1 MSKLLFRVKRYA
13 HPKYK
18 FVVRGKVQGK
28 WKRRYFIAEDEAIA
42 FAEQQNAMTAKRGRE
57 PTPAVPSPAATRPR
71 STARADFAKLVAPT
85 YLGPRIERYLG
96 DSWSMHLPFAYDL
109 MRNLAPE
116 VFVELGVKQGESY
129 FSFCQSAAENQI
141 NVQCYG
147 IDSWRGDI
155 QTGELDPEIQ
165 KEVAEYN
172 WRYSSFSE
180 LKVMLFSEALA
191 DFVDGTIDLLHI
203 DGTHLYEDVKT
214 DFESWLPKLSPNG
227 IILFHDVMLRDRA
240 FGVWKLWEE
249 IAREDNS
256 FLFEFGYGLGIW
268 KKQRVT
274 RNDPLF
280 IRKLLTANEVEKREI
295 NRFYANAA
303 AALALWENLHKRPDA
318 ETAVSNLQ
326 QERSAQAAQIAGL
339 QSENEGKAKQ
349 IADLQHAREEKSR
362 QSLELQRNLEESAA
376 QVFHFKSEA
385 EERAKHV
392 ILLQSENEEKTAQVA
407 HFKSEAEDKAK
418 HVALLLRENEERT
431 AQVAHFKNDAEDKA
445 KRVVELQHALAA
457 KLEQVGQF
465 QREADNRLHEL
476 GRLQDQVER
485 QTELLRQADDAAQD
499 ARWEALSLRKSTL
512 LRDRSQDAVSSRL
525 AELQNQIQVLESER
539 AHSREAV
546 SGLLAD
552 LAESQSG
559 VTDRDQQ
566 LAKIKTTQEKQFNR
580 LRGLTSRKLILPF
593 GSRQKRIREILKG

>member
-1 MSKLLFRVKRYA
+1 MPKLLFRVKRYA

-18 FVVRGKVQGK
+18 FLVRGKVRGK
-28 WKRRYFIAEDEAIA
+28 WKRRYFISEDEAIA
-42 FAEQQNAMTAKRGRE
+42 FAEQQNAMNGKRGRGS
-57 PTPAVPSPAATRPR
+57 TRNNVATASPAATHPR
-71 STARADFAKLVAPT
+71 SPSSADFATLVTPT

-109 MRNLAPE
+109 MRDLAPKM
-116 VFVELGVKQGESY
+116 FVELGVKQGESY

-147 IDSWRGDI
+147 VDSWRGDI
-155 QTGELDPEIQ
+155 QTGELDPEIE

-203 DGTHLYEDVKT
+203 DGTHTYEDVKT

-268 KKQRVT
+268 KKQRASP
-274 RNDPLF
+274 NDSPF
-280 IRKLLTANEVEKREI
+280 IRRLMTANEVEKRDI
-295 NRFYANAA
+295 NHFYANAA
-303 AALALWENLHKRPDA
+303 AALALWENSHKRADA

-326 QERSAQAAQIAGL
+326 QERSVHAAQIADL
-339 QSENEGKAKQ
+339 QSENEGKTRQ
-349 IADLQHAREEKSR
+349 IADLQHALEEKTR
-362 QSLELQRNLEESAA
+362 QNLELQRNREESAA
-376 QVFHFKSEA
+376 QVLHFKNEA
-385 EERAKHV
+385 EERTRHV
-392 ILLQSENEEKTAQVA
+392 NLLQSENEEKTKQV
-407 HFKSEAEDKAK
+407 F
-418 HVALLLRENEERT
+418 
-431 AQVAHFKNDAEDKA
+431 HFKNEAENKATQAAQFKIETEDKT

-476 GRLQDQVER
+476 RRLQDQIER
-485 QTELLRQADDAAQD
+485 QTGLLRRADDAALD
-499 ARWEALSLRKSTL
+499 VRWEALSLRKSTL
-512 LRDRSQDAVSSRL
+512 LRDRSLDAVSSRL
-525 AELQNQIQVLESER
+525 AELQSQIQALENER
-539 AHSREAV
+539 AHSRENV

-552 LAESQSG
+552 LDEQRQSA
-559 VTDRDQQ
+559 RQQ
-566 LAKIKTTQEKQFNR
+566 LAKIKATHEKQFNR
-580 LRGLTSRKLILPF
+580 LRKLTSRKVILPF
-593 GSRQKRIREILKG
+593 GSRQKRIREILG

>member
-1 MSKLLFRVKRYA
+1 MPKLLFRVKRYA

-18 FVVRGKVQGK
+18 FVVRGKVLGK
-28 WKRRYFIAEDEAIA
+28 WKRRYFISEDEAIA
-42 FAEQQNAMTAKRGRE
+42 FAEQQNAMNGKRGRGSTRNNAVARSRE
-57 PTPAVPSPAATRPR
+57 APHPRATPSV
-71 STARADFAKLVAPT
+71 DFAKLVTPT

-109 MRNLAPE
+109 MRHLAPE

-147 IDSWRGDI
+147 VDSWRGDI

-180 LKVMLFSEALA
+180 LKVMFFSEALP

-203 DGTHLYEDVKT
+203 DGTHTYQDVKT

-256 FLFEFGYGLGIW
+256 FLFEFGYGLGVW
-268 KKQRVT
+268 KKQRIT
-274 RNDPLF
+274 PNDPPF
-280 IRKLLTANEVEKREI
+280 IRRLMSANEVGKRDI
-295 NRFYANAA
+295 NHFYANAA
-303 AALALWENLHKRPDA
+303 AALALWENLPKQADA

-326 QERSAQAAQIAGL
+326 QERSVRAAQIADL
-339 QSENEGKAKQ
+339 QSENEGKARQ
-349 IADLQHAREEKSR
+349 IADLQQALEEKTR
-362 QSLELQRNLEESAA
+362 QGLELQRNSEESST
-376 QVFHFKSEA
+376 QLLHFKNEA
-385 EERAKHV
+385 EERARHV
-392 ILLQSENEEKTAQVA
+392 ILLQSENEEKTTQVA

-418 HVALLLRENEERT
+418 HVALLLRENEEKAT
-431 AQVAHFKNDAEDKA
+431 QLAHFSNEAEDKT
-445 KRVVELQHALAA
+445 KRMVELQHALAA

-485 QTELLRQADDAAQD
+485 QTDLLRQADDAALD
-499 ARWEALSLRKSTL
+499 ARWEALSLRKNTL
-512 LRDRSQDAVSSRL
+512 LRDRSIDAVSSRL
-525 AELQNQIQVLESER
+525 AELQNQIQALENER

-546 SGLLAD
+546 TRMLAD
-552 LAESQSG
+552 FDEQLQSA
-559 VTDRDQQ
+559 RQQ
-566 LAKIKTTQEKQFNR
+566 LAKIKTTHEKQFNR